1 MEQENKKMKWDTTKI
16 VLAVTAGVAVL
27 ALVGLLVWMVMS
39 GMITVNVGKSEQT
52 TPVETGDSYI
62 VTDDAAVAANKN
74 IVATV
79 DDVELTNGHLQIHYW
94 SQVYNFLSNYGSY
107 LSYFG
112 LDISK
117 PFSEQT
123 CTLGDGGTWE
133 EFFLEQALDTWAQM
147 ATISIMAEE
156 DGFTLSEEQQE
167 ELAPLPISFA
177 TISSISL

>member
-52 TPVETGDSYI
+52 TIVETGDSYI

-94 SQVYNFLSNYGSY
+94 SQV
-107 LSYFG
+107 
-112 LDISK
+112 
-117 PFSEQT
+117 
-123 CTLGDGGTWE
+123 
-133 EFFLEQALDTWAQM
+133 
-147 ATISIMAEE
+147 
-156 DGFTLSEEQQE
+156 
-167 ELAPLPISFA
+167 
-177 TISSISL
+177 TISSATMAAIFLTLAWTFQSPSASRPAHWAMAVLGKNSSWNRHWIPGRKWLPSPLWQKKTALP